1 MVGFCRNDEA
11 WEATVTAG
19 CTINVVLEAK
29 AEACKECPFLPQW
42 ITSQTVH
49 ESKASPQILN
59 NCLLSVQ
66 FLLHCVTQ
74 YCDDGEIKVFTVCSV
89 NNGSCCYLTFGKNA
103 AFQYGLPISSL
114 ILHPNVTTTI
124 LLNWQQCRSFCSS
137 AGEDSAIITTS
148 TVALGNIQ
156 TLW

>member
-1 MVGFCRNDEA
+1 M
-11 WEATVTAG
+11 
-19 CTINVVLEAK
+19 VLEAK

-42 ITSQTVH
+42 INSQTVR
-49 ESKASPQILN
+49 ESNAPPQILN
-59 NCLLSVQ
+59 NCMLSVR
-66 FLLHCVTQ
+66 FLLHCVIKR
-74 YCDDGEIKVFTVCSV
+74 CDDGERKVCTVCSV
-89 NNGSCCYLTFGKNA
+89 NNGSCCYLTFGKKA
-103 AFQYGLPISSL
+103 AFQYGLLISSL

-148 TVALGNIQ
+148 AVALGNIQ